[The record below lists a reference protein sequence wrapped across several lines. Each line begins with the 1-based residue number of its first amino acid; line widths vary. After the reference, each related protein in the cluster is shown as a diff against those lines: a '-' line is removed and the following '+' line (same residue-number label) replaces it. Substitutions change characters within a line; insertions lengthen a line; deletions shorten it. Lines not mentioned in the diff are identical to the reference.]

1 MAKASRAKSS
11 PVETEAVAAPV
22 ETGAK
27 TYVVTEKAPPRVAGK
42 RVKAGD
48 SITLTDDQARGE
60 LLALHIRPEGVA
72 PKAEAP
78 AVTEDAG
85 SNDA

>member
-11 PVETEAVAAPV
+11 AVETAAVVAPV
-22 ETGAK
+22 ETTSK
-27 TYVVTEKAPPRVAGK
+27 IYLVTEKAPPRVAGK

-60 LLALHIRPEGVA
+60 LLALHIRPEAVE
-72 PKAEAP
+72 PP
-78 AVTEDAG
+78 ASSDA
-85 SNDA
+85 

>member
-22 ETGAK
+22 ETGAA

-48 SITLTDDQARGE
+48 SITLTDDQARAE
-60 LLALHIRPEGVA
+60 LLALHIRPEAVEPPA
-72 PKAEAP
+72 PS
-78 AVTEDAG
+78 DA
-85 SNDA
+85 

>member
-11 PVETEAVAAPV
+11 AVETAAVATPV
-22 ETGAK
+22 ETGAR
-27 TYVVTEKAPPRVAGK
+27 TYIVTEKAPPRVAGK

-60 LLALHIRPEGVA
+60 LLALHIRPEAVE
-72 PKAEAP
+72 PP
-78 AVTEDAG
+78 A

>member
-11 PVETEAVAAPV
+11 AVETAAVAAPV

-48 SITLTDDQARGE
+48 SITLTDDQARAE
-60 LLALHIRPEGVA
+60 LLALHIRPEAV
-72 PKAEAP
+72 EAP
-78 AVTEDAG
+78 A

>member
-1 MAKASRAKSS
+1 MAKATRAKSV
-11 PVETEAVAAPV
+11 PVDTAAAAAPV

-27 TYVVTEKAPPRVAGK
+27 TYVVKEKAPPRVAGK

-48 SITLTDDQARGE
+48 SITLTDDQARAE
-60 LLALHIRPEGVA
+60 LLALHIRPEAVE
-72 PKAEAP
+72 PP
-78 AVTEDAG
+78 A

>member
-11 PVETEAVAAPV
+11 AVETEAVAAPV

-27 TYVVTEKAPPRVAGK
+27 SYLVTEKAPPRVAGK

-48 SITLTDDQARGE
+48 SITLTDDQARAE
-60 LLALHIRPEGVA
+60 LLALHIRPEAV
-72 PKAEAP
+72 EAP
-78 AVTEDAG
+78 ASSDA
-85 SNDA
+85 

>member
-1 MAKASRAKSS
+1 MAKASRTKSS
-11 PVETEAVAAPV
+11 PVETETVAVSV

-60 LLALHIRPEGVA
+60 LLALHIRPEAV
-72 PKAEAP
+72 EAP
-78 AVTEDAG
+78 ASSDA
-85 SNDA
+85 

>member
-11 PVETEAVAAPV
+11 PVETAAAAPV
-22 ETGAK
+22 ETGTK

-48 SITLTDDQARGE
+48 SLPLTDDQARGE
-60 LLALHIRPEGVA
+60 LIALHIRPEAVE
-72 PKAEAP
+72 PP
-78 AVTEDAG
+78 AANG
-85 SNDA
+85 A

>member
-11 PVETEAVAAPV
+11 PVETEAAAAPSEV
-22 ETGAK
+22 GAK
-27 TYVVTEKAPPRVAGK
+27 IYVVTEKAPPRVAGK

-60 LLALHIRPEGVA
+60 LLALHIRPEAV
-72 PKAEAP
+72 KAP
-78 AVTEDAG
+78 ASSDA
-85 SNDA
+85 